1 MTHLGAQ
8 WSAFYIITL
17 HHPLIFSSLRKQ
29 FFCYLAAGNLVA
41 IANLHTA
48 KCLPSFFGSDA
59 STTENSILQS
69 VANLFITT

>member
-17 HHPLIFSSLRKQ
+17 HHPLIFSSLRK
-29 FFCYLAAGNLVA
+29 FLCYLAAGNLIA

-59 STTENSILQS
+59 SMTENSILQL